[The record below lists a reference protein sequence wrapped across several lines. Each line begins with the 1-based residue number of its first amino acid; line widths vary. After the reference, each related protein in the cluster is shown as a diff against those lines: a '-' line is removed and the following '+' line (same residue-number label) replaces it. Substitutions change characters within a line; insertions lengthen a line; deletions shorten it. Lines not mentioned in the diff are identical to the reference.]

1 MAGATIEFKF
11 YIKLICLCA
20 FAIAFI
26 FVGSFLFYQ
35 LFSHKNN
42 ITRIIKVSIVIFM
55 FIVLGIAYNHF
66 SFDEEYEKYVYD
78 EENQIAQNA
87 TNNNV
92 TNASN
97 SEQSGIDVLKA
108 TAAAR
113 IENRLIIGAL
123 GENVAVPYN
132 FEELSKDEKKRIV
145 IGDGLQVET
154 LPATVNRDRISVSD
168 NQKIDRIMNGTLE
181 DTYFKVYKDEVDD
194 KFFVYFYNENDSF
207 KNQLKFYLTVL
218 LHYPKEVCSSYHQNY
233 WNIIFVKEGD
243 FSPYE
248 RENFNIPSKIYTPET
263 SNLVDVNDDYEQ
275 FVKEYKCDIEQ
286 NKISGLLNGY
296 MNTNIHRLITLME
309 LALWH
314 TPSMLVCSVVMYI
327 IFTILRNKKYITQ
340 EKMNLLQFIIILYA
354 TTYGGVMSYA
364 ALGATVDRYV
374 IPMTVTAFI
383 AYFLLALL
391 ILDYIIAFAR
401 KNIFKTKEKQCTKR
415 QSAYNPSIW
424 LKTDN

>member
-11 YIKLICLCA
+11 YIKLICLCI

-26 FVGSFLFYQ
+26 FAGSFLFYQ
-35 LFSHKNN
+35 LFSRKNN
-42 ITRIIKVSIVIFM
+42 IIRIIKVSIVILM

-78 EENQIAQNA
+78 EENKTAQNA

-92 TNASN
+92 ANASN
-97 SEQSGIDVLKA
+97 NEKSGIDVLKA
-108 TAAAR
+108 TATAR

-123 GENVAVPYN
+123 GEYVAVPYN

-154 LPATVNRDRISVSD
+154 LPATVNRDKISVSD
-168 NQKIDRIMNGTLE
+168 NAKIDRIMNGTLE
-181 DTYFKVYKDEVDD
+181 NTYFKVYKDEVDD
-194 KFFVYFYNENDSF
+194 KFFVYFYNENDGF

-218 LHYPKEVCSSYHQNY
+218 LHYPQQVCRSYHQNY
-233 WNIIFVKEGD
+233 WDIIFVKEGE

-248 RENFNIPSKIYTPET
+248 RENFNIPSKIYTPGT
-263 SNLVDVNDDYEQ
+263 SNIVDVNESYEQ
-275 FVKEYKCDIEQ
+275 FVKEYRSDIEQ
-286 NKISGLLNGY
+286 NKISSLLNGY

-314 TPSMLVCSVVMYI
+314 TPFMLICSVLMYI
-327 IFTILRNKKYITQ
+327 IFKILRDKKYITQ

-354 TTYGGVMSYA
+354 TTYGGIMSYA

-374 IPMTVTAFI
+374 IPMTSTAFI
-383 AYFLLALL
+383 AYFLFAVL
-391 ILDYIIAFAR
+391 ILDYIIPFGR
-401 KNIFKTKEKQCTKR
+401 KSIFKIKEKQCTKR
-415 QSAYNPSIW
+415 QNVRNVNA
-424 LKTDN
+424 LHKTGN

>member
-11 YIKLICLCA
+11 YIKLICLCV
-20 FAIAFI
+20 FAIASI
-26 FVGSFLFYQ
+26 FAGSFLFYQ

-42 ITRIIKVSIVIFM
+42 VTRAIKIAMVILM
-55 FIVLGIAYNHF
+55 FIVLGIAYNYF
-66 SFDEEYEKYVYD
+66 SFEEEYEKYVYD
-78 EENQIAQNA
+78 EENKTAQNS

-92 TNASN
+92 TNASD
-97 SEQSGIDVLKA
+97 SEKNGIDVLKA
-108 TAAAR
+108 TATAR

-123 GENVAVPYN
+123 GEYVAAPYN

-154 LPATVNRDRISVSD
+154 LPATVNRDRIFVSD

-218 LHYPKEVCSSYHQNY
+218 LHYPQQVCRSYHQNY
-233 WNIIFVKEGD
+233 WNIIFLKEGD

-248 RENFNIPSKIYTPET
+248 RENFNIPSKIYTPRT
-263 SNLVDVNDDYEQ
+263 SNIVDVNESYEQ
-275 FVKEYKCDIEQ
+275 FVKEYRCDIEQ
-286 NKISGLLNGY
+286 NTISGLLNGY

-314 TPSMLVCSVVMYI
+314 TPFMLICSVLMYI
-327 IFTILRNKKYITQ
+327 IFKILRDKKYITQ
-340 EKMNLLQFIIILYA
+340 EKMNLLQFIIILYT
-354 TTYGGVMSYA
+354 TTYGGIMSYVV
-364 ALGATVDRYV
+364 LGATVDRYV

-383 AYFLLALL
+383 AYFLFALL
-391 ILDYIIAFAR
+391 ILDYTIVFVQ
-401 KNIFKTKEKQCTKR
+401 KNILKSNKKTTHKKTKHSKHEYF
-415 QSAYNPSIW
+415 A
-424 LKTDN
+424 